1 AAIGSVENHI
11 DQDKIDIYFEDFAVM
26 KDGQAIQYD
35 GEHGNKLMKNKHLK
49 FTVDLKSG
57 NSDAKIYTTDIS
69 YDYIRINAEY
79 KKQK

>member
-1 AAIGSVENHI
+1 MGRQSSLMV
-11 DQDKIDIYFEDFAVM
+11 
-26 KDGQAIQYD
+26 
-35 GEHGNKLMKNKHLK
+35 EHGNKLMKNKHLK
-49 FTVDLKSG
+49 FTVDLNSG